1 MTGPLAGSSA
11 NAYDLDGGT
20 TSVRSPL
27 INLPAGRTITLTL
40 RYYLAHYTNSSSS
53 DYLRVQI
60 VGATTTT
67 VLSEVGAKNDD
78 DAVLATLTY
87 NLSSYAGQSVY
98 IVITAAD
105 ASSDSLVEAAVDD
118 VRIVAQ

>member
-78 DAVLATLTY
+78 DAVWATLTY